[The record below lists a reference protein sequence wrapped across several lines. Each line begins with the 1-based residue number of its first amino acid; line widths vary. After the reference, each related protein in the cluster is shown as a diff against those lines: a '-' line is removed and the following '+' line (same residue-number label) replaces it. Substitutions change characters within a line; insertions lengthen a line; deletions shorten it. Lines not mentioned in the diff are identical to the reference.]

1 MSLFTEKLKA
11 CILLA
16 AALLFCLTAV
26 SFSQTVDIRV
36 ATGED
41 DYEEV
46 VADGLMDTG
55 SSDLEV
61 VFDKTKDQL
70 IGIRFLNVAIP
81 QGATITNAYVQFE
94 CDEVG
99 SKNIDPCS
107 VNIQGDAND
116 NAPAFTTT
124 AKDISNRTR
133 TTAIVIWTPP
143 TWVAEHDK
151 GVDQRTPDIKSV
163 IQEIVSRGGWASGNS
178 LVIIMTGTG
187 SRCAEAYEGEAEG
200 APLLHVE
207 YTTGT
212 DVEDKNV
219 GVPSEFSLGNYPNP
233 FNPSTKVYY
242 SVPTTGMVRMS
253 VFDMNGREVATLVNE
268 VKTAGSYEY
277 VWNPSNP
284 DKTFL
289 PSGTYLCRLEAGSN
303 VKTIRML
310 YVK

>member
-1 MSLFTEKLKA
+1 MSLFTEKVKA
-11 CILLA
+11 SVLLA
-16 AALLFCLTAV
+16 AAFVFCLTAV
-26 SFSQTVDIRV
+26 SFSQTIDVRIANPD
-36 ATGED
+36 D

-46 VADGLMDTG
+46 VADGLMDQG
-55 SSDLEV
+55 SSDLEL
-61 VFDKTKDQL
+61 VFDKAKDQL
-70 IGIRFLNVAIP
+70 IGLRFLNIAIP
-81 QGATITNAYVQFE
+81 NGATITNAYVQFE

-99 SKNIDPCS
+99 SKNIDPCAIN
-107 VNIQGDAND
+107 VQGEAAD

-133 TTAIVIWTPP
+133 TAALVNWNPPIWNT
-143 TWVAEHDK
+143 VDDK
-151 GVDQRTPDIKSV
+151 GVDQRTSDIKSV
-163 IQEIVSRGGWASGNS
+163 IQEIVNRSGWASGNS

-207 YTTGT
+207 FTTGT
-212 DVEDKNV
+212 DVESKNV

-233 FNPSTKVYY
+233 FNPSTKIYY
-242 SVPTTGMVRMS
+242 SVPNTGMVRMS

-303 VKTIRML
+303 VRTIRML